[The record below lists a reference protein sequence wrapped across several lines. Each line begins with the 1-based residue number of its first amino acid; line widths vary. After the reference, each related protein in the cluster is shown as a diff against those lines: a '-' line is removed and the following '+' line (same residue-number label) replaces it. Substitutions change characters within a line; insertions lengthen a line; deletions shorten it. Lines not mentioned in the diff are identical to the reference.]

1 MKTWFL
7 TIFLNIIIYFFV
19 NTWCIFIVGFIFGR
33 RFLVLWP
40 IIIFSSLVILAQV
53 TFLVIWSLEGY
64 KWSIA
69 NAWWAKLIGFM
80 T

>member
-1 MKTWFL
+1 MGFFL
-7 TIFLNIIIYFFV
+7 
-19 NTWCIFIVGFIFGR
+19 VGFIFGR

-53 TFLVIWSLEGY
+53 TFLLIWSLEGY